1 MQYLFFDIECSDGYH
16 ICSLG
21 YVLVDKN
28 FNLIKKEDI
37 VINPE
42 SRFILSP
49 HKDKPKIELAYTKE
63 YFYRQKN
70 FSEKYEKIKRLL
82 TKKNQIIFGHSILS
96 DFHFLL
102 YACKRYSL
110 SSFDLVGYDTQKM
123 YKEAMKKEHVESL
136 EKIINEIGV
145 KQKIKYH
152 KSSEDAYATFLVAK
166 ALCEKL
172 NLSLKEL
179 AEKFD
184 KCKYDNTNLIAK
196 PMKERFADKIERL
209 KKEIVCEKNGKKI
222 SFSEDFRS
230 FTEEK
235 QFELLEQLFKNGFD
249 YSSKIYESDIY
260 VTENLGTKRD
270 LYFQTLP
277 AKKKLSYQQFYKM
290 INFAE

>member
-21 YVLVDKN
+21 YVLVDKD
-28 FNLIKKEDI
+28 FNVLKKEDI

-49 HKDKPKIELAYTKE
+49 HKDKPKIELAYSKE
-63 YFYRQKN
+63 YFYKQKN
-70 FSEKYEKIKRLL
+70 FSERFEKIKRLM
-82 TKKNQIIFGHSILS
+82 TKKNQIIFGHSISS

-110 SSFDLVGYDTQKM
+110 LPFTLVGYDTQKM
-123 YKEAMKKEHVESL
+123 YKEATGKQHVESL

-166 ALCEKL
+166 YLCEKF
-172 NLSLKEL
+172 NLSLDEL
-179 AEKFD
+179 AKKFEN
-184 KCKYDNTNLIAK
+184 CKYENIDLISK
-196 PMKERFADKIERL
+196 PIKERFADKIDRL
-209 KKEIVCEKNGKKI
+209 KKEIMVEKNSKKI

-230 FTEEK
+230 FTEDK
-235 QFELLEQLFKNGFD
+235 QLKLIEQIFKNGYD

-270 LYFQTLP
+270 LYFHSLP
-277 AKKKLSYQQFYKM
+277 AKKKLSYKQFYDLIGYK
-290 INFAE
+290 